1 MVVSSVLLAVAPKC
15 PFCLMA
21 FFGAVGSAA
30 VTAPFYRAWLA
41 PLTAI
46 WLGLTVGVLALPSG
60 GGRRYGPVLL
70 GLLAGLAVFGGKF
83 VLDNQALVYVGIFA
97 LLGAAIWRAWQRTPT
112 AHEPCAPCERPP
124 LGREGEPQ
132 MNPLTQAPTCDGH

>member
-1 MVVSSVLLAVAPKC
+1 
-15 PFCLMA
+15 MA

-30 VTAPFYRAWLA
+30 VTAPFYRAWLP

-83 VLDNQALVYVGIFA
+83 VLDNQALIYVGIAA
-97 LLGAAIWRAWQRTPT
+97 LLGAAIWRAWQPTPA
-112 AHEPCAPCERPP
+112 AHEGCAPCERPP
-124 LGREGEPQ
+124 LGRDGEPR
-132 MNPLTQAPTCDGH
+132 MSPLTHAPTRDGH

>member
-1 MVVSSVLLAVAPKC
+1 MVISSVLLAVAPKC

-46 WLGLTVGVLALPSG
+46 WLGLTRIGVTE
-60 GGRRYGPVLL
+60 RGPILRSFNEVAHLL
-70 GLLAGLAVFGGKF
+70 
-83 VLDNQALVYVGIFA
+83 
-97 LLGAAIWRAWQRTPT
+97 R
-112 AHEPCAPCERPP
+112 
-124 LGREGEPQ
+124 
-132 MNPLTQAPTCDGH
+132 

>member
-1 MVVSSVLLAVAPKC
+1 
-15 PFCLMA
+15 MA
-21 FFGAVGSAA
+21 YFGAVGSAA

-60 GGRRYGPVLL
+60 GRRYGPVLL

-83 VLDNQALVYVGIFA
+83 VLDNQALVYVGIAA
-97 LLGAAIWRAWQRTPT
+97 LFGAAIWRAWQPTP
-112 AHEPCAPCERPP
+112 AAPEGCAPCERPSI
-124 LGREGEPQ
+124 GRDGEPQ
-132 MNPLTQAPTCDGH
+132 VNSLIQSPTRDGH